1 MSGPKSTDQ
10 GEGQGGKSPPMGE
23 RDEPR
28 RIVHVDM
35 DAFYAQM

>member
-1 MSGPKSTDQ
+1 MSGPDGTGQVEGKG
-10 GEGQGGKSPPMGE
+10 GESPPAGE
-23 RDEPR
+23 REEPR